1 MNRAIGAQGLFVP
14 MTWAVGPGWYEP
26 GLWPI
31 IFAMPQSLS
40 LVVIHVSFSTKDRR
54 VLLDAKRRRR
64 RKLAC
69 AA

>member
-1 MNRAIGAQGLFVP
+1 MMWFLWLAISRY
-14 MTWAVGPGWYEP
+14 WAVGPGWYEP

-40 LVVIHVSFSTKDRR
+40 LVVIHVIFSTKDRR
-54 VLLDAKRRRR
+54 VLLDAKRRRSR
-64 RKLAC
+64 NLAC